1 MSKTSVPVQE
11 SATEYNSLVFK
22 FLDRFPF
29 PFTLTRLND
38 ILIPPCLE
46 LSLYDKH
53 LRVIKDMEDTSDR
66 EILIS
71 SQYNSMMS
79 LVIFRIAYD
88 TCLIKLEIIQRLIH
102 WLYPIIPLTHCSLYL
117 IIYICGVVVT
127 HNVLSDFQPKGK
139 GVREDAFFH
148 SRPPYHDKKIYLEQM

>member
-1 MSKTSVPVQE
+1 MPKITCIISQAKYRGGGRCGQALEAAVPVQE

-22 FLDRFPF
+22 FLDRLPF

-38 ILIPPCLE
+38 ILIPPCLK
-46 LSLYDKH
+46 LPLYNKH

-88 TCLIKLEIIQRLIH
+88 TCLIKLEII
-102 WLYPIIPLTHCSLYL
+102 
-117 IIYICGVVVT
+117 
-127 HNVLSDFQPKGK
+127 
-139 GVREDAFFH
+139 
-148 SRPPYHDKKIYLEQM
+148 